1 MCKCCSLLK
10 YPKCWFENAW
20 FHGSCPT
27 APSPEEHLPCGSSL
41 SVLSLSCIWCQPA
54 AGLAAAWAWA
64 EITEL
69 LAVVRKHSSQ
79 QIRAPAAAHKIYSAC
94 TPFFDVV
101 LKLPR
106 VSVSFKTEILLL
118 GRCIK
123 RTQAGD
129 LCHGSSGGWMGS
141 GKCSSLQLR
150 LSLLVIFMGKWL
162 GIPCRIWSTEV
173 CTVVAQREDWTDWNR
188 KDIKMY
194 AQRLRIVLQTTMQLL
209 FLTTIGFCKLFWYS
223 AVCNL
228 FWYSIICQPFIVN
241 TLIPV

>member
-1 MCKCCSLLK
+1 MVSWLLSYGPIPRRALALWLLSLCALLELHLVPACCR
-10 YPKCWFENAW
+10 F
-20 FHGSCPT
+20 
-27 APSPEEHLPCGSSL
+27 GSSL
-41 SVLSLSCIWCQPA
+41 
-54 AGLAAAWAWA
+54 GWA

-101 LKLPR
+101 LKLSR

-150 LSLLVIFMGKWL
+150 LSLLVIFMGK
-162 GIPCRIWSTEV
+162 
-173 CTVVAQREDWTDWNR
+173 
-188 KDIKMY
+188 
-194 AQRLRIVLQTTMQLL
+194 
-209 FLTTIGFCKLFWYS
+209 
-223 AVCNL
+223 
-228 FWYSIICQPFIVN
+228 
-241 TLIPV
+241 